1 MNKNLK
7 LGLGFGIFGVA
18 DFEFNIVTVIG
29 SSLDALKEAPRI
41 KLNKNIMVAFE
52 SDVSE
57 IRQQKFYVVR
67 LIRSNPSGQRS
78 FRHRMK

>member
-1 MNKNLK
+1 MK

-52 SDVSE
+52 SDVSVMFHWNFVS
-57 IRQQKFYVVR
+57 ILK
-67 LIRSNPSGQRS
+67 
-78 FRHRMK
+78 RMKVILKRNRTKRNSVM